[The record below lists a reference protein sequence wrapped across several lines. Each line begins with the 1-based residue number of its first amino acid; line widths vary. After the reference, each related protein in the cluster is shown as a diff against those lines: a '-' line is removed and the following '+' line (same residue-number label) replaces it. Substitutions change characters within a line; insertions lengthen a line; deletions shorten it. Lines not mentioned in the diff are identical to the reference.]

1 MPNYEKYYKNKDF
14 KARLLKYSILESTDA
29 WSVTER
35 QQNHMN
41 KQILKL
47 MDEQLQRDPFQGLIV
62 KDMYRIQS
70 VCTLKVPID
79 FVLED
84 T

>member
-35 QQNHMN
+35 
-41 KQILKL
+41 
-47 MDEQLQRDPFQGLIV
+47 
-62 KDMYRIQS
+62 
-70 VCTLKVPID
+70 
-79 FVLED
+79 
-84 T
+84 